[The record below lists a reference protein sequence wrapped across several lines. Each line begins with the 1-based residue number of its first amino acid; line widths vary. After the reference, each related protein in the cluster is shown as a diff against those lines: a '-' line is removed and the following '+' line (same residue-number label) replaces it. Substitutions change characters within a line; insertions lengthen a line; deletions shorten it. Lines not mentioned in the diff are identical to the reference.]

1 MKKFKLL
8 ALILALAMI
17 VGLFA
22 GCASGNK
29 DTDTTT
35 KGNDTTAA
43 DTKGNE
49 GGDTPAA
56 GVHFT
61 MDGLPTADKTEELA
75 RYAARQAEFEEKTG
89 NTYELVTFAY
99 DYQTF
104 AAMLEGGNL
113 PTVFTVANTEPQV
126 LIANGWGRDITDIV
140 KEYGWDQYWNDSLL
154 ELVSDKDGKIW
165 GVPNGTYAL
174 SLVCNKEVFRQAG
187 LVDAEDHIL
196 YPTTWE
202 ELIETAR
209 TITEKTSA
217 KGFSFTICD
226 NQGGWN
232 FSNVAWNYGADLS
245 TRNDDGSYT
254 SNLNSEAVVNAAKVY
269 QTLAAEGL
277 LYGDPLVDTR
287 DACYTNVSEGLA
299 AMCFGATDSPFN
311 ITKIDGNQKMPI
323 ENLALIPVPAGPAA
337 DYWLMGGDCKWFAPN
352 ATDDEVRAWFEYR
365 SLYDSTPN
373 ISDDQKAALEEVA
386 ARVTGDEYK
395 SIYINGAMNIYKSG
409 DYFDAMMATI
419 EKYKNF
425 DWADYPTFEYT
436 KNHPGH
442 AEEEGQCQQM
452 YAILTSALQAIIENP
467 TTVDVQAVMD
477 EAQSN
482 YQSILDTAFAVSQ

>member
-8 ALILALAMI
+8 ALVLALAMI

-43 DTKGNE
+43 DTKGEE

-56 GVHFT
+56 GAHFT

-89 NTYELVTFAY
+89 NTYEQVTFTY

-209 TITEKTSA
+209 TITEKTDS

-226 NQGGWN
+226 NMGGWN
-232 FSNVAWNYGADLS
+232 FSNVAWNYGADLCVM
-245 TRNDDGSYT
+245 NDDGSYT
-254 SNLNSEAVVNAAKVY
+254 SNLNSDSVVKAATVY
-269 QTLAAEGL
+269 QTLSKEGL
-277 LYGDPLVDTR
+277 LYGDVSIDRWDDCL
-287 DACYTNVSEGLA
+287 TNVSEGLS
-299 AMCFGATDSPFN
+299 AMAFFHNGCAFGICDDQGTQNMDVENMAMIP
-311 ITKIDGNQKMPI
+311 IPGGPGGN
-323 ENLALIPVPAGPAA
+323 
-337 DYWLMGGDCKWFAPN
+337 YWLMGGDTMWFSPD
-352 ATDDEVRAWFEYR
+352 ATDEQVRAWFEYNELFGR
-365 SLYDSTPN
+365 TPN
-373 ISDDQKAALEEVA
+373 VNDDQIASMKEEGNL
-386 ARVTGDEYK
+386 RVNERGSVYTPDITAYT
-395 SIYINGAMNIYKSG
+395 SG
-409 DYFDAMMATI
+409 DWYDAYMQVVEEYRNWKWEDMPVYEWA
-419 EKYKNF
+419 EKNP
-425 DWADYPTFEYT
+425 A
-436 KNHPGH
+436 HV
-442 AEEEGQCQQM
+442 EEEGMCQQM
-452 YAILTSALQAIIENP
+452 YATLTSALQEIVLYPDKDIQAIL
-467 TTVDVQAVMD
+467 D
-477 EAQSN
+477 EAQSA
-482 YQSILDTAFAVSQ
+482 YQAILDTSFDVQK